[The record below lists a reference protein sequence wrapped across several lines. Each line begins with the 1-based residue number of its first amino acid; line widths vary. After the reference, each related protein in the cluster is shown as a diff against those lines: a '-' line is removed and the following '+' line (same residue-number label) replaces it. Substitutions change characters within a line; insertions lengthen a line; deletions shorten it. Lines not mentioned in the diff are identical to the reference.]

1 MKASVKKDLGTTIWL
16 LSMIIILGGALAFA
30 LNPSP
35 AKSIFGYRMYEVVQI
50 TPPQDIAVGDIV
62 TYAVS
67 PDGTT
72 VVTHRVVD
80 KTTDS
85 EGQTVF
91 STKGDAADTVDT
103 NVPAAAVIGVVRG
116 HIPIIGYIIGF
127 VRANFIASL
136 MLIIAAIL
144 VVLAV
149 KNLSAGKKKKPANP
163 S

>member
-1 MKASVKKDLGTTIWL
+1 MKASVKKGLGTVIWL
-16 LSMIIILGGALAFA
+16 LAMIIILGG
-30 LNPSP
+30 
-35 AKSIFGYRMYEVVQI
+35 
-50 TPPQDIAVGDIV
+50 
-62 TYAVS
+62 
-67 PDGTT
+67 
-72 VVTHRVVD
+72 
-80 KTTDS
+80 
-85 EGQTVF
+85 VF

-116 HIPIIGYIIGF
+116 HIPILGYIIGF
-127 VRANFIASL
+127 VRANLIASL